1 MLVVA
6 TAHAAVSPLPMIWND
21 TFIGR
26 DRPGQVAADQRICRA
41 QRRAY
46 ASLFRKASIPDKTIH
61 IVALGGS
68 MVVGIDTRCGKA
80 CAYPAYFARWLAA
93 RSAASVELENRAAGG
108 MTSATALP
116 VLGSLVRPLHGQNSP
131 DLVLVDFGMNNAWS
145 ELTAADVFGATE
157 AQLRVLLRSFLKLR
171 SQSSR
176 LTAVARR
183 RRASTMP
190 KRPRSHARASTM
202 AFRTFHIDACSG
214 PALMASRPGVGP
226 S

>member
-1 MLVVA
+1 MLIVLVVA

-116 VLGSLVRPLHGQNSP
+116 VLGSLVRPLHGQKQGLRLGTKARPKNSP
-131 DLVLVDFGMNNAWS
+131 KAGGVLVRLQFH
-145 ELTAADVFGATE
+145 
-157 AQLRVLLRSFLKLR
+157 VLGRYGH
-171 SQSSR
+171 SR
-176 LTAVARR
+176 GR
-183 RRASTMP
+183 
-190 KRPRSHARASTM
+190 
-202 AFRTFHIDACSG
+202 
-214 PALMASRPGVGP
+214 
-226 S
+226 

>member
-1 MLVVA
+1 MTVLVKLRP
-6 TAHAAVSPLPMIWND
+6 TSGFAARN
-21 TFIGR
+21 
-26 DRPGQVAADQRICRA
+26 AA
-41 QRRAY
+41 AY

-157 AQLRVLLRSFLKLR
+157 AQLRVLLM
-171 SQSSR
+171 R

>member
-68 MVVGIDTRCGKA
+68 MVVGIDTR
-80 CAYPAYFARWLAA
+80 
-93 RSAASVELENRAAGG
+93 
-108 MTSATALP
+108 
-116 VLGSLVRPLHGQNSP
+116 
-131 DLVLVDFGMNNAWS
+131 
-145 ELTAADVFGATE
+145 
-157 AQLRVLLRSFLKLR
+157 
-171 SQSSR
+171 
-176 LTAVARR
+176 
-183 RRASTMP
+183 
-190 KRPRSHARASTM
+190 
-202 AFRTFHIDACSG
+202 
-214 PALMASRPGVGP
+214 
-226 S
+226 

>member
-157 AQLRVLLRSFLKLR
+157 AQLRVLLM
-171 SQSSR
+171 R

-214 PALMASRPGVGP
+214 PGLMASRPGVGP

>member
-1 MLVVA
+1 MLIVLVVA

-21 TFIGR
+21 TFVGR

-157 AQLRVLLRSFLKLR
+157 AQLRVLLMRFPEIAVAVIQVNGGCAAAPCLDDAKAA
-171 SQSSR
+171 
-176 LTAVARR
+176 AVARR
-183 RRASTMP
+183 AP
-190 KRPRSHARASTM
+190 LWRSVP
-202 AFRTFHIDACSG
+202 FI
-214 PALMASRPGVGP
+214 
-226 S
+226 